1 MPWDLELRAA
11 KSPQHKTGAAATGK
25 INVRRDGND
34 MRRCW
39 ASCLGGCSDKMS
51 GEHIITSSSFL
62 TDTVKV
68 KGLPWC
74 LDDFKEIGLANLVK
88 NVLCTGHN
96 SRLSEADAAAI
107 QLRKALCDVA
117 ELSELRRRMPPQ
129 DWPLK
134 KFTVGGFALER
145 WCLKT
150 LITIALDGTVP
161 IGDGDSQQAE
171 PPRALV
177 EIAFGSK
184 QFQPPRTGL
193 YWIGQGGDEVRV
205 TDGVAVTTFS
215 NSANR
220 LAGARFW
227 FWGLGIL
234 LVVSDGP
241 PGEFTFNSRGGT
253 QAIRPKIW
261 YRPGAINF
269 DVSGRRSH
277 ALEFI
282 W

>member
-1 MPWDLELRAA
+1 
-11 KSPQHKTGAAATGK
+11 
-25 INVRRDGND
+25 

-39 ASCLGGCSDKMS
+39 ASCLGTCSDKIS
-51 GEHIITSSSFL
+51 GEHIITDGTFL

-74 LDDFKEIGLANLVK
+74 VDELKEVGLASLVK
-88 NVLCTGHN
+88 NVLCTNHN
-96 SRLSEADAAAI
+96 SRLSEADAGAI

-117 ELSELRRRMPPQ
+117 DLSELRKRMPPQ

-134 KFTVGGFALER
+134 KFTVSGFALER

-150 LITIALDGTVP
+150 LITIAFDGRIP
-161 IGDGDSQQAE
+161 IGDGDSHSGE

-177 EIAFGSK
+177 ETAFGLK

-193 YWIGQGGDEVRV
+193 YWMGQGGDEVRV
-205 TDGVAVTTFS
+205 IEGVVVTTFS

-227 FWGLGIL
+227 FWGLELLL
-234 LVVSDGP
+234 LVTDGP
-241 PGEFTFNSRGGT
+241 PGQFTFTSGDGKQT
-253 QAIRPKIW
+253 IHPKTW

-269 DVSGRRSH
+269 DVNGRRSH
-277 ALEFI
+277 SVEFI